1 MVCCE
6 WQQYPIHQQNVFEIV
21 DDALPVKKVHGCSQ
35 KVPVQRFREPQVPV
49 FAGDIGNRNN
59 LLKGH
64 NLNGGNDG
72 NEVYMTGEHRTKETG
87 NHDKGPYRSSDEGL
101 FLLLVVRESRSVR
114 NLLLLA
120 WSSHEP
126 NSRLDTYLLWI
137 AIGFVDWILAIA
149 YF

>member
-21 DDALPVKKVHGCSQ
+21 DDALSVEKVHGCSQ

-59 LLKGH
+59 LLEGDDLH
-64 NLNGGNDG
+64 GRNDG
-72 NEVYMTGEHRTKETG
+72 NEVYVAGEHRTKETG

-101 FLLLVVRESRSVR
+101 FLLLVVRDSRSVR
-114 NLLLLA
+114 SLLLLA
-120 WSSHEP
+120 
-126 NSRLDTYLLWI
+126 
-137 AIGFVDWILAIA
+137 
-149 YF
+149 

>member
-6 WQQYPIHQQNVFEIV
+6 WQQYSIHQQNVFEVV
-21 DDALPVKKVHGCSQ
+21 DDALSVKEVHGCSQ
-35 KVPVQRFREPQVPV
+35 KVPIQRFREPQVPV
-49 FAGDIGNRNN
+49 FAGDICNRNN
-59 LLKGH
+59 FLKGDD
-64 NLNGGNDG
+64 LNCGNDG
-72 NEVYMTGEHRTKETG
+72 NEVYMSREHRTKEAG

-126 NSRLDTYLLWI
+126 DSRLYTYLLWI
-137 AIGFVDWILAIA
+137 AIGFVDWSLAIA